1 MTFEKQLKLLGDDFI
16 EAMESEKNVIYPNV
30 YDAITKA
37 YGMQEEIAEL
47 QLDKD
52 EPILAFLKKFYEF
65 FVSATKYLL
74 FKNIFLK
81 ILFMVM
87 VDGIFV
93 AHRIWIGRIML

>member
-1 MTFEKQLKLLGDDFI
+1 MTFEEQLKLLGEDFI

-52 EPILAFLKKFYEF
+52 EPILAFLKKFYELGF
-65 FVSATKYLL
+65 YAGIK
-74 FKNIFLK
+74 
-81 ILFMVM
+81 FML
-87 VDGIFV
+87 DPDDL
-93 AHRIWIGRIML
+93 HKETIMKVYGKK

>member
-1 MTFEKQLKLLGDDFI
+1 MTFEEQLKLLGEDFI

-52 EPILAFLKKFYEF
+52 EPVLAFLKKFYELGF
-65 FVSATKYLL
+65 YAGIK
-74 FKNIFLK
+74 
-81 ILFMVM
+81 FMLDPDDLHKETIIKVY
-87 VDGIFV
+87 GKK
-93 AHRIWIGRIML
+93 

>member
-1 MTFEKQLKLLGDDFI
+1 MTFEEQLKLLGEDFI

-52 EPILAFLKKFYEF
+52 EPVLAFLKKFYELGF
-65 FVSATKYLL
+65 YAGIK
-74 FKNIFLK
+74 
-81 ILFMVM
+81 FML
-87 VDGIFV
+87 DPDDL
-93 AHRIWIGRIML
+93 HKETIMKVYGKK

>member
-1 MTFEKQLKLLGDDFI
+1 MTFEEQLKLLGDDFI

-52 EPILAFLKKFYEF
+52 EPILAFLKKFYELGF
-65 FVSATKYLL
+65 YAGIK
-74 FKNIFLK
+74 
-81 ILFMVM
+81 FML
-87 VDGIFV
+87 DPDDL
-93 AHRIWIGRIML
+93 HKETIMKVYGKK